1 MKKNTLAILTGTA
14 LALGGTG
21 CASTSHYTFLP
32 SEKVIVE
39 KVRFRNRFR
48 IEVAGDLY
56 IRKTSTA
63 PGSMPRS
70 SSAIRSEA

>member
-48 IEVAGDLY
+48 I
-56 IRKTSTA
+56 
-63 PGSMPRS
+63 
-70 SSAIRSEA
+70 